1 MALSPHSGSIV
12 ERFRCALEACD
23 KAHAQV
29 PDATPCAHLPLRHGP
44 LEGGPFP
51 PVALLAPPAPLLPP
65 GAAVPTVPPTLFPV
79 QTTAEPPAQPEPV
92 SLGGSRSF
100 RHIIYAIVAAAAV
113 ALVVY
118 LRARWVLPMFRAWC
132 GKGQGDK
139 DEEDSPVPHRA
150 DQLLMRR
157 RATQEKGAGRVA
169 TAARL
174 GVASQDLHEAS
185 APTARKAV
193 DLRRV
198 HFQKQQPPPAP
209 ETQASFFE
217 SAEPD
222 PNFVPI

>member
-1 MALSPHSGSIV
+1 MRTRSLRQSARAGTRCDSVRSPPPQTRAARGRALP
-12 ERFRCALEACD
+12 
-23 KAHAQV
+23 
-29 PDATPCAHLPLRHGP
+29 
-44 LEGGPFP
+44 
-51 PVALLAPPAPLLPP
+51 PPA
-65 GAAVPTVPPTLFPV
+65 
-79 QTTAEPPAQPEPV
+79 
-92 SLGGSRSF
+92 GSRSF
-100 RHIIYAIVAAAAV
+100 RHIIYAIGAAAAV

-118 LRARWVLPMFRAWC
+118 LRARWVLPLFRAWC

-139 DEEDSPVPHRA
+139 DEEDRPVPHRA

-157 RATQEKGAGRVA
+157 RATQEKGAGRAA